1 MLFIIQFGCNFINN
15 SIFYNYFNPKTSK
28 KMKKIRTYLL
38 LLLTSTTFLIHA
50 QKAPKIDLL
59 LWKLTIPEGSVTTFK
74 APKILDYAENRDIQ
88 KFMFNDLTDR
98 SLVFYVYPSIKS
110 KRSFNKTDLKEQNSF
125 GGDASWTFKQGA
137 KLKAS
142 LKMGDIYK
150 KNDMHPR
157 VIFAQI
163 GGRLK
168 EEQVNLIGAK
178 DKTAPSIL
186 KVFWDNGYIKL
197 RSKRLADPSITGVD
211 VLKEDSWIDDDGYT
225 FKNKVDFDKFNFQIE
240 ITDGKMEVSVNGEK
254 KVYSGGDYKLWNAF
268 DNYFTVGCNL
278 QGDETGAYANVKF
291 YSLDVSH

>member
-1 MLFIIQFGCNFINN
+1 
-15 SIFYNYFNPKTSK
+15 
-28 KMKKIRTYLL
+28 MKKIRTYLL

-50 QKAPKIDLL
+50 QKAPKIDLT

-74 APKILDYAENRDIQ
+74 APKILDYAENIEIQ

-125 GGDASWTFKQGA
+125 GGDASWSFKQGA

-142 LKMGDIYK
+142 LKMGDISK
-150 KNDMHPR
+150 KNDTHPR

-168 EEQVNLIGAK
+168 EDQVNLIGAK

-186 KVFWDNGYIKL
+186 KVFWDNGYVKL
-197 RSKRLADPSITGVD
+197 RSKRLADPSITGID

-225 FKNKVDFDKFNFQIE
+225 FKNKVGFDKFTFQIE
-240 ITDGKMEVSVNGEK
+240 ITDGKMKVSVNGED
-254 KVYSGGDYKLWNAF
+254 KVYSGSDYKLWNSF

-291 YSLDVSH
+291 YSLDVTH

>member
-1 MLFIIQFGCNFINN
+1 
-15 SIFYNYFNPKTSK
+15 
-28 KMKKIRTYLL
+28 MKKIRTYLL
-38 LLLTSTTFLIHA
+38 LLFTSTTFIIHA
-50 QKAPKIDLL
+50 QKVPKIDLTP
-59 LWKLTIPEGSVTTFK
+59 WKLTIPEGTVTTYK
-74 APKILDYAENRDIQ
+74 APKLLGYSENLDIQ
-88 KFMFNDLTDR
+88 KFMFNDLSDR

-125 GGDASWTFKQGA
+125 GGDAGWTFKGGA
-137 KLKAS
+137 KLKAVVR
-142 LKMGDIYK
+142 MGDISK
-150 KNDMHPR
+150 KNDVNPR
-157 VIFAQI
+157 VIFVQI

-168 EEQVNLIGAK
+168 EDQVNLIGAK

-186 KVFWDNGYIKL
+186 KVFWDNGYVKL

-225 FKNKVDFDKFNFQIE
+225 FKNKVGFDKFTFQIE
-240 ITDGKMEVSVNGEK
+240 ITDGKMEVSVNGED

-291 YSLDVSH
+291 YSLEVSH

>member
-1 MLFIIQFGCNFINN
+1 
-15 SIFYNYFNPKTSK
+15 
-28 KMKKIRTYLL
+28 MKKITSYLL

-50 QKAPKIDLL
+50 QKAPKIDLT
-59 LWKLTIPEGSVTTFK
+59 LWKLTIPEGPVTTFK

-125 GGDASWTFKQGA
+125 GGDASWSFKQGA

-142 LKMGDIYK
+142 LKMGDIFK
-150 KNDMHPR
+150 KNDTHPR

-168 EEQVNLIGAK
+168 EDQVNLIGAK
-178 DKTAPSIL
+178 DRSAPSIL
-186 KVFWDNGYIKL
+186 KVFWDNGYVKL

-240 ITDGKMEVSVNGEK
+240 ITEGKMKVSVNGED
-254 KVYSGGDYKLWNAF
+254 KVYSGGDYKLWGSF

-278 QGDETGAYANVKF
+278 QGDETRAYANVKF
-291 YSLDVSH
+291 YSLDVTH